1 MENLNKQISPT
12 AMKQLKQETDEFLN
26 NIQQNEILKNS
37 EVVPD
42 NKESLSDTIADTV
55 LFGGDVELNKKFSAL
70 LESLKLNFTQ
80 IIIDNLFLTVK
91 NNKTD
96 FKAFVNYL
104 NKRKKDNSVG
114 FDLNEINKLSIT
126 DISAYTRYF

>member
-1 MENLNKQISPT
+1 
-12 AMKQLKQETDEFLN
+12 
-26 NIQQNEILKNS
+26 
-37 EVVPD
+37 
-42 NKESLSDTIADTV
+42 LSDTITDTI

-70 LESLKLNFTQ
+70 LESLKLNFTE

-91 NNKTD
+91 NNKAD

-114 FDLNEINKLSIT
+114 FNLNEINKLSIT

>member
-1 MENLNKQISPT
+1 
-12 AMKQLKQETDEFLN
+12 
-26 NIQQNEILKNS
+26 
-37 EVVPD
+37 
-42 NKESLSDTIADTV
+42 LSDTIADTV
-55 LFGGDVELNKKFSAL
+55 LFGGDVELNKKFSTL
-70 LESLKLNFTQ
+70 LESLKLNFTE

-91 NNKTD
+91 NNKAD

-104 NKRKKDNSVG
+104 NKRKNDNSVG

>member
-1 MENLNKQISPT
+1 
-12 AMKQLKQETDEFLN
+12 
-26 NIQQNEILKNS
+26 
-37 EVVPD
+37 
-42 NKESLSDTIADTV
+42 LSDTIADTV

-70 LESLKLNFTQ
+70 LESLKLNFTE

-91 NNKTD
+91 NNKAD
-96 FKAFVNYL
+96 IKAFVNYL
-104 NKRKKDNSVG
+104 NERKNDNSVG